1 MNVREA
7 LATATAVGLVCA
19 GSALAQG
26 FPSKAVRIVVP
37 FPAGGSFDITARIL
51 AQRMGPA
58 LGQSVIVENRPGA
71 GTVVATEY
79 VARLPADGYT
89 LLVVGPSFVINPALR
104 SKLPFDPAKD
114 FKAVS
119 QTIALP
125 MAIAVTPSLPVKSLK
140 DLITLAHQRPGEIA
154 YGTSGPGTS
163 HHLIAEQFGLLAKA
177 QFVHTPYQGGA
188 PAAVATVGGHSPM
201 LLVNVAEMSPYI
213 KSGKL
218 RLLAVTSPERDDLA
232 PNVPTMRES
241 GFPELEA
248 ANWSG
253 MVIATATPAE
263 AVVRLNAEI
272 VRALNLAEVREL
284 LKSQAMH
291 AMPSTPEQ
299 FATLLRTDG
308 ARYAKI
314 AREANV
320 KVD

>member
-1 MNVREA
+1 MNSRNA
-7 LATATAVGLVCA
+7 LAAALTMGLACA

-51 AQRMGPA
+51 AQRMGPT
-58 LGQSVIVENRPGA
+58 LGQNVVVENRPGG

-125 MAIAVTPSLPVKSLK
+125 MAIAVTPSLPVKSLN
-140 DLITLAHQRPGEIA
+140 DLIALAHSRPGEIA

-163 HHLIAEQFGLLAKA
+163 HHLIAEQFGLLTKSR
-177 QFVHTPYQGGA
+177 FVHTPYQGGA

-201 LLVNVAEMSPYI
+201 LLVNVAEMAPYI

-253 MVIATATPAE
+253 IVIATATPAE
-263 AVVRLNAEI
+263 AVLRLNAEI
-272 VRALNLAEVREL
+272 VRALGLAEVRDL
-284 LKSQAMH
+284 LKSQSMH

>member
-1 MNVREA
+1 MA
-7 LATATAVGLVCA
+7 PT
-19 GSALAQG
+19 
-26 FPSKAVRIVVP
+26 
-37 FPAGGSFDITARIL
+37 
-51 AQRMGPA
+51 
-58 LGQSVIVENRPGA
+58 LGQNVVVENRPGG

-125 MAIAVTPSLPVKSLK
+125 MAIAVTPSLPVKSLN
-140 DLITLAHQRPGEIA
+140 DLIALAHSRPGEIA

-163 HHLIAEQFGLLAKA
+163 HHLIAEQFGLLTKSR
-177 QFVHTPYQGGA
+177 FVHTPYQGGA

-201 LLVNVAEMSPYI
+201 LLVNVAEMAPYI

-253 MVIATATPAE
+253 IVIATATPAE
-263 AVVRLNAEI
+263 AVLRLNAEI
-272 VRALNLAEVREL
+272 VRALGLAEVRDL
-284 LKSQAMH
+284 LKSQSMH

>member
-1 MNVREA
+1 MNSRNA
-7 LATATAVGLVCA
+7 LIAALTIGLVCA
-19 GSALAQG
+19 GSALGQG

-37 FPAGGSFDITARIL
+37 FPAGGSFDITSRIL

-58 LGQSVIVENRPGA
+58 LGQNVVVENRPGG
-71 GTVVATEY
+71 GTVIATDY

-140 DLITLAHQRPGEIA
+140 DLIDLAHSRPGEIA

-163 HHLIAEQFGLLAKA
+163 HHLIAEQFGLLTKSR
-177 QFVHTPYQGGA
+177 FVHTPYQGGA

-201 LLVNVAEMSPYI
+201 LLVNVAEMVPYI

-248 ANWSG
+248 AN
-253 MVIATATPAE
+253 
-263 AVVRLNAEI
+263 
-272 VRALNLAEVREL
+272 
-284 LKSQAMH
+284 
-291 AMPSTPEQ
+291 
-299 FATLLRTDG
+299 
-308 ARYAKI
+308 
-314 AREANV
+314 
-320 KVD
+320 